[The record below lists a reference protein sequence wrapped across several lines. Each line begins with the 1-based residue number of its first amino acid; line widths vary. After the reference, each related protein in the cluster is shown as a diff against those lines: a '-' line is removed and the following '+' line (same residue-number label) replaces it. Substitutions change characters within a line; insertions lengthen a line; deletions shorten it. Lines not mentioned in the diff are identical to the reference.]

1 MRPSLPSWTTENP
14 YYLSLY
20 WLFNR
25 DSYTGILKNQPYNKG
40 EYNPQQ
46 DGAPKLLYVDLSL
59 QLYPFITMVFHR
71 VCWGSNYLITTG
83 GPFL

>member
-14 YYLSLY
+14 YYLPLY

-25 DSYTGILKNQPYNKG
+25 DSYAGILKNQPYNKG

-46 DGAPKLLYVDLSL
+46 DGAPKLL
-59 QLYPFITMVFHR
+59 
-71 VCWGSNYLITTG
+71 
-83 GPFL
+83 